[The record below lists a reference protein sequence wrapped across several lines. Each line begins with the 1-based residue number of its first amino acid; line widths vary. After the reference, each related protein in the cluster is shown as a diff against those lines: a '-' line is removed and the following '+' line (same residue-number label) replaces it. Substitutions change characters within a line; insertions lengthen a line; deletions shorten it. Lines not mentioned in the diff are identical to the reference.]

1 MRRQS
6 KKMQEKKAYKHQ
18 AIVDAAIET
27 FANKGFHS
35 TTISDIARKAGVA
48 DGTVYLYFSNKDDL
62 LIKAFDELISTKL
75 AELKSMFEE
84 GDDHV
89 VRLIKFFDY
98 HVELFTEKPY
108 IARFMAI
115 ELRQSAE
122 FYKKYPQ
129 YKPIKRYLSFLQE
142 MIQSAK
148 NEGGLRDV
156 DTLGLSFLMYGAM
169 DFVLTEWAT
178 MDNPFDLMDMK
189 EKIVDIVR
197 YGMYPFTVK
206 R

>member
-84 GDDHV
+84 DDDHV

-98 HVELFTEKPY
+98 HVKLFTEKPY

-148 NEGGLRDV
+148 NEGGLRDI
-156 DTLGLSFLMYGAM
+156 DTLGLSYLMYGAM

-178 MDNPFDLMDMK
+178 MDKPFDLMDMK